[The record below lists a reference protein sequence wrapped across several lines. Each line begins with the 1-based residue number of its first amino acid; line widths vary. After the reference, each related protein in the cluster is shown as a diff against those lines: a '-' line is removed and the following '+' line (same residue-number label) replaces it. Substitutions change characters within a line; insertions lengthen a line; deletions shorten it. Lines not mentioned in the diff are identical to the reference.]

1 MEWETQPEILD
12 SLIRIYPFCKR
23 LLLHTPWQIS
33 EFTGTQRLIL
43 LTSAVCGQLT
53 MTHLAETI
61 DCSKEQT
68 TRAVAPLVQTGHMAR
83 IYDRENRTR
92 VLIEL
97 TPQGHQLIRQQYKT
111 CTQEFHRLLSGLSL
125 EQRRQLIQSLICI
138 YHILGHVQPEPSAG
152 KGPH

>member
-68 TRAVAPLVQTGHMAR
+68 TRLWRLWFKPVIWPESMTGKTAPV
-83 IYDRENRTR
+83 
-92 VLIEL
+92 
-97 TPQGHQLIRQQYKT
+97 
-111 CTQEFHRLLSGLSL
+111 C
-125 EQRRQLIQSLICI
+125 
-138 YHILGHVQPEPSAG
+138 
-152 KGPH
+152 